1 MRVNENLKKNKS
13 FRSYDSN
20 KTKRQKLSK
29 ELTFVLQKMD
39 AISVFKTILM
49 KAGLS
54 EPK

>member
-1 MRVNENLKKNKS
+1 MRVKENLKKTSLSDPMIQIKQNVRNS
-13 FRSYDSN
+13 VRSS
-20 KTKRQKLSK
+20 L
-29 ELTFVLQKMD
+29 VLQKMD